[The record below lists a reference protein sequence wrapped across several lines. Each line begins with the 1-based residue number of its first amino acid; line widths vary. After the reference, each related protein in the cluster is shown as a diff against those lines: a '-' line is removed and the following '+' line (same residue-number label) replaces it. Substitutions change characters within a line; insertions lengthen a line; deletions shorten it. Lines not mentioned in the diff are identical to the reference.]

1 MNYSNTINNKKINTL
16 LSIFVT
22 SALILAPLLASDNAF
37 AQSIFFPTF
46 SNVANSATQGISQ
59 GQSNTQNALCLSGAL
74 TGAACNNTS
83 TQGQVNTGSNAA
95 AQQGGSSAHGSGSG
109 GHHKKGN
116 SATQGISQGQSN
128 TQNAQC
134 VSGSS
139 TSGSCNN
146 TSVQGQSNSGSNA
159 VAQKK

>member
-22 SALILAPLLASDNAF
+22 SALVLAPLLASDNAF

-46 SNVANSATQGISQ
+46 SNVANTASQGISQ

-83 TQGQVNTGSNAA
+83 TQGQVNSGNNAIS
-95 AQQGGSSAHGSGSG
+95 QQGGSSAHGSGSG

-116 SATQGISQGQSN
+116 SANQGISQGQSN